1 MSDRKNSY
9 QEINLEYEKLIIQIN
24 IYDKQYYQD
33 NHSQI
38 SDAEYDKLRNR
49 LNKIEADYP
58 NIIKPDSPSQ
68 KVGYKV
74 QTEFKK
80 IKHSSAMLSLA
91 NGFIQDDI
99 ADFIVRVQK
108 FLNIDYFPNI
118 AVEPKI
124 DGISFVARFVNGKF
138 TTGITRGDGTVG
150 EDITENL
157 KVIKN
162 FPLNLTKDF
171 PDNFELRGEIYMSKD
186 DFKLLN
192 DRQEENKQ
200 KIFANPRNA
209 ASGSLRQLDVA
220 ITAQRNLSYFIYSVI
235 ADNNFADNQYQSL
248 NKIQKLGFSVNP
260 YIKNFTSLGEIIDF
274 YNYINDE
281 RYNLPYD
288 IDGMVYKVNDFNLQN
303 RLGHVARSPRWA
315 IAHKFPAEIAKT
327 KLLDITVQVGR
338 TGALTPVA
346 DLTPVNIG
354 GVIVSRSSLHNE
366 DEIERKDIRV
376 NDIVT
381 IKRAGDVIP
390 QIVAVDLKKRQHT
403 EKFIFPKKCPI
414 CNAKIV
420 KLADEAV
427 ARCSAEFTCK
437 AQILGRLKHFAS
449 KAAFDIEGLGEK
461 QIEFLYEKNYIK
473 NILDI
478 FKLEEKNN
486 NSLIRLENF
495 PGWGKKSTENLFT
508 AIKTKKSIDLDRF
521 IYALGIRYVGVNT
534 AQILAK
540 NYISAQQWLEQML
553 LALED
558 PENQAYHTILNI
570 DGIGSKVV
578 DKLLAY
584 FSYQEN
590 VSLGTELIK
599 ILTIKD
605 YQISTATTSKISGK
619 NIVFTGSLNDFT
631 RLEAKSIAQ
640 RLGAKV
646 QAAISNKTDYLV
658 AGMAS
663 GSKLKKAQQLGI
675 KILNEQ
681 EWQELAKY

>member
-1 MSDRKNSY
+1 MPEKKLSTQK
-9 QEINLEYEKLIIQIN
+9 INLEYKKLIKQIN
-24 IYDKQYYQD
+24 LYDRQYYQD
-33 NHSQI
+33 NQSQI
-38 SDAEYDKLRNR
+38 SDAEYDKLRNK
-49 LNKIEADYP
+49 LNKIEVDYP
-58 NIIKPDSPSQ
+58 DIIKQDSPSQ

-91 NGFIQDDI
+91 NGFTEDDI
-99 ADFIVRVQK
+99 ADFIARVQK

-118 AVEPKI
+118 VVEPKI
-124 DGISFVARFVNGKF
+124 DGISFVARFKNGKF
-138 TTGITRGDGTVG
+138 ITGITRGDGTVG

-162 FPLNLTKDF
+162 FPLTLTKDF

-192 DRQEENKQ
+192 QLQEENKQ

-235 ADNNFADNQYQSL
+235 VDNDFVNNQYQSL
-248 NKIQKLGFSVNP
+248 NKIEKLGFQVNP
-260 YIKNFTSLGEIIDF
+260 YIKNFTSLAEIIDF

-346 DLTPVNIG
+346 DLMPVNIG
-354 GVIVSRSSLHNE
+354 GVMVARASLHNQ
-366 DEIERKDIRV
+366 DEILRKDIRI

-390 QIVAVDLKKRQHT
+390 QIVAVDLNKRQHT

-420 KLADEAV
+420 KLVDEAV

-449 KAAFDIEGLGEK
+449 KAAFNIDGLGEK
-461 QIEFLYEKNYIK
+461 QIEFLYEKDYVK

-478 FKLEEKNN
+478 FYLEEKNN

-495 PGWGKKSTENLFT
+495 PGWGKKSVENLFV
-508 AIKTKKSIDLDRF
+508 AIKERKTISLDRF

-540 NYISAQQWLEQML
+540 NYISIQKFLEQML
-553 LALED
+553 HAIED
-558 PENQAYHTILNI
+558 KENQAYHTILNI

-578 DKLLAY
+578 NKLLVY

-590 VSLGTELIK
+590 ILLVKELTK
-599 ILTIKD
+599 ILIIKD
-605 YQISTATTSKISGK
+605 YQISTIVISKISGK
-619 NIVFTGSLNDFT
+619 NIVFTGNLDNFT

-646 QAAISNKTDYLV
+646 QAAISKKTDYLV
-658 AGMAS
+658 AGTAS
-663 GSKLKKAQQLGI
+663 GAKLKKAIELGVVV
-675 KILNEQ
+675 LNEK
-681 EWQELAKY
+681 EWQDLLIP